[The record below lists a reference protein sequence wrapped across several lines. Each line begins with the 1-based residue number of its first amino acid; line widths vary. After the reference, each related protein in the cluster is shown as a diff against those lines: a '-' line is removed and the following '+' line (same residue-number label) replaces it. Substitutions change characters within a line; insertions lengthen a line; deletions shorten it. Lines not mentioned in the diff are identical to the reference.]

1 MAPSA
6 AAKLNEDEINTAAT
20 PDTSKSSQK
29 GIRGILLGPPGA
41 GKGTQV
47 PLDPLFKYFSPS
59 NRGIVTEKSINPII
73 LLHI

>member
-6 AAKLNEDEINTAAT
+6 AAKLNEDEINAAAT

-47 PLDPLFKYFSPS
+47 LLDPLFKYFSFS
-59 NRGIVTEKSINPII
+59 IIFELVTEKK
-73 LLHI
+73 

>member
-6 AAKLNEDEINTAAT
+6 AAKLNEDEINAAAT

-47 PLDPLFKYFSPS
+47 LLDPLFKYCNFS
-59 NRGIVTEKSINPII
+59 II
-73 LLHI
+73 FMSQLQKRNE

>member
-6 AAKLNEDEINTAAT
+6 AAKLNEDEINAAAT

-47 PLDPLFKYFSPS
+47 LLDPLFKYFSF
-59 NRGIVTEKSINPII
+59 SIIMSQLQKRNE
-73 LLHI
+73 